1 MTKNNREA
9 LILKGA
15 LLMKQPIVKIN
26 NLSKSFNG
34 TAALKNVN
42 MTIRAG
48 SIHGLLGLNGAGK
61 STLIKILS
69 GMLKPDE
76 GEILLNGKK
85 MIFKNPLAAK
95 KAGIVTIHQNIP
107 LEQSITVAEYMY
119 MNTSII
125 NRGEFRFC
133 SFSGMSKRCES
144 IFAPLKIDIDPRAS
158 VRSLS
163 MGQRQLMHIAIS
175 TALHPKVL
183 LLDEPYSMLTPVE
196 AEKLAQLFQS
206 MRDEGIAIVMVTHE
220 MNDAINNCDE
230 ISILK
235 DGHLSEF
242 LNIKATREELIDAI
256 TDKNK
261 EYTYPYIKRKLK
273 RDVLNVEDLNT
284 RRLKEINFNL
294 RKGEILGVAGL
305 LGSGKTSLAQA
316 LFGIYPSMSGTI
328 RVNGNAVKIKSPADA
343 IKNKVCLLPEDI
355 MNQGIIEGFSL
366 KKNISLA
373 NLKEVS
379 RFKLIRYVKER
390 NIANKFIK
398 KYVIKTKSA
407 YEPTGNLSAGNKQK
421 VSISKWIFSD
431 SAVLIMDDPTQCVDI
446 SSKVEIYNFM
456 NKYCLEGG
464 SILFISSDFDE
475 LMGMSDRIMLMRGG
489 KILEILNRKDFS
501 NDRIIKTLSS

>member
-1 MTKNNREA
+1 
-9 LILKGA
+9 
-15 LLMKQPIVKIN
+15 
-26 NLSKSFNG
+26 
-34 TAALKNVN
+34 
-42 MTIRAG
+42 
-48 SIHGLLGLNGAGK
+48 
-61 STLIKILS
+61 
-69 GMLKPDE
+69 
-76 GEILLNGKK
+76 
-85 MIFKNPLAAK
+85 
-95 KAGIVTIHQNIP
+95 
-107 LEQSITVAEYMY
+107 
-119 MNTSII
+119 
-125 NRGEFRFC
+125 
-133 SFSGMSKRCES
+133 
-144 IFAPLKIDIDPRAS
+144 
-158 VRSLS
+158 
-163 MGQRQLMHIAIS
+163 
-175 TALHPKVL
+175 
-183 LLDEPYSMLTPVE
+183 
-196 AEKLAQLFQS
+196 
-206 MRDEGIAIVMVTHE
+206 
-220 MNDAINNCDE
+220 
-230 ISILK
+230 
-235 DGHLSEF
+235 
-242 LNIKATREELIDAI
+242 
-256 TDKNK
+256 
-261 EYTYPYIKRKLK
+261 
-273 RDVLNVEDLNT
+273 
-284 RRLKEINFNL
+284 
-294 RKGEILGVAGL
+294 
-305 LGSGKTSLAQA
+305 
-316 LFGIYPSMSGTI
+316 MSGTI

-431 SAVLIMDDPTQCVDI
+431 SAILIMDDPTQCVDI

>member
-1 MTKNNREA
+1 
-9 LILKGA
+9 
-15 LLMKQPIVKIN
+15 MKQPIVKIN

-206 MRDEGIAIVMVTHE
+206 MRDEGIA
-220 MNDAINNCDE
+220 NR
-230 ISILK
+230 
-235 DGHLSEF
+235 DGH
-242 LNIKATREELIDAI
+242 TRDE
-256 TDKNK
+256 
-261 EYTYPYIKRKLK
+261 
-273 RDVLNVEDLNT
+273 
-284 RRLKEINFNL
+284 RR
-294 RKGEILGVAGL
+294 
-305 LGSGKTSLAQA
+305 
-316 LFGIYPSMSGTI
+316 
-328 RVNGNAVKIKSPADA
+328 
-343 IKNKVCLLPEDI
+343 
-355 MNQGIIEGFSL
+355 
-366 KKNISLA
+366 
-373 NLKEVS
+373 
-379 RFKLIRYVKER
+379 
-390 NIANKFIK
+390 
-398 KYVIKTKSA
+398 
-407 YEPTGNLSAGNKQK
+407 NKQ
-421 VSISKWIFSD
+421 
-431 SAVLIMDDPTQCVDI
+431 L
-446 SSKVEIYNFM
+446 
-456 NKYCLEGG
+456 
-464 SILFISSDFDE
+464 
-475 LMGMSDRIMLMRGG
+475 
-489 KILEILNRKDFS
+489 
-501 NDRIIKTLSS
+501 